1 MDWEVREIEKY
12 FLTKKDP
19 KNLYNNIKN
28 MTPQELR
35 DIVKYI
41 ITYIYYIKNS
51 LKRISYLKLKHVN
64 NFPMN

>member
-19 KNLYNNIKN
+19 KNLYNNVKN

-41 ITYIYYIKNS
+41 NNIYKLKKNS
-51 LKRISYLKLKHVN
+51 LKKISYLKLKHVN

>member
-1 MDWEVREIEKY
+1 MINNNKNKIMDWEVREIEKY

-19 KNLYNNIKN
+19 KNLYNNVKN

-41 ITYIYYIKNS
+41 ITYIYYKKI
-51 LKRISYLKLKHVN
+51 V
-64 NFPMN
+64 

>member
-1 MDWEVREIEKY
+1 MINNNNKNKIMDWEVREIEKY

-19 KNLYNNIKN
+19 KNLYNNVKN

-41 ITYIYYIKNS
+41 YNI
-51 LKRISYLKLKHVN
+51 LKTIV
-64 NFPMN
+64 